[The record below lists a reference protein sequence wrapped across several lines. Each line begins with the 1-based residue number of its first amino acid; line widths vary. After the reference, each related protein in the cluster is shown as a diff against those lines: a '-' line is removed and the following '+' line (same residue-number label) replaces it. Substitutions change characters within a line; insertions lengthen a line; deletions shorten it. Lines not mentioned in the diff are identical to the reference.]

1 MNIYSYPE
9 GDLLKIASQ
18 FKKHLKDGIPSIK
31 KMNSGFDEGF
41 VYKFKALFYEVH
53 ANPKEPE
60 SDNITY
66 QYKLD
71 LESLADQAR
80 SFFLIFRFYLQKAF
94 PYDADLCQQYGYI
107 EIEKMVQDYSA
118 LRTFLEETVQLINE
132 KGSFLRAVN
141 CPESTLD
148 ELKCLSVRITD
159 VHEQFRKYLQKKEIK
174 NKAYQ
179 NNLKE
184 LCRLMEIVNE
194 AASQSLENDPESL
207 RHLTF
212 PPKEYI
218 H

>member
-18 FKKHLKDGIPSIK
+18 FKKHLKDGIPTIK
-31 KMNSGFDEGF
+31 KTNSVLDEGF
-41 VYKFKALFYEVH
+41 VYKFKALFYEVQ

-60 SDNITY
+60 SDSITY

-118 LRTFLEETVQLINE
+118 LPTFLEETVQLINE
-132 KGSFLRAVN
+132 KRSFLRAAN
-141 CPESTLD
+141 CPDSTLD
-148 ELKCLSVRITD
+148 ELICLSFRFTD
-159 VHEQFRKYLQKKEIK
+159 VDEQLKKYLQKKEMK

-184 LCRLMEIVNE
+184 LCRLMEIVHE
-194 AASQSLENDPESL
+194 AASQSLQSDPESL
-207 RHLTF
+207 RYLTF